1 MAESHDGGSRNPL
14 KPNRSVSTKMQDVI
28 LKVDAFAYRGKA
40 VAAMPSGKRCFIR
53 GGAPGDVLAVEIVKE
68 KKSYAEGVIREILTP
83 SPNRIRPVCPYAGEC
98 PGCSYAHVGYA
109 TELEWK
115 QKQFERFLVHPG
127 LVDPAAM
134 RKPVPADRRTGW
146 RNKIR
151 LTVEKSGETVR
162 TGYRMEDNR
171 TVLDIR
177 NCLLACPEIARMME
191 KKLGDEDFRSHLP
204 EGTSFLTFR
213 YTPADGAILLEEEGV
228 ELKRKWLTDTIP
240 AFGDFSVPRASFFQI
255 NPGMASRLGEEFL
268 RIVRKVEP
276 ELFLEL
282 YCGCGVFSAL
292 AAEAGVER
300 IFGVEIDSESVRA
313 ASRNLRSRGLPR
325 CRFLAGDAVRM
336 LDQLPLHP
344 ERRSLL
350 LVDPPRTGLERRV
363 IETIGKS
370 SVRDLVYVSC
380 GPDTLARD
388 LALFRNQG
396 WTVVET
402 GLFDFFPTTAHFE
415 SLTYLKRGEP
425 A

>member
-1 MAESHDGGSRNPL
+1 MW
-14 KPNRSVSTKMQDVI
+14 
-28 LKVDAFAYRGKA
+28 
-40 VAAMPSGKRCFIR
+40 
-53 GGAPGDVLAVEIVKE
+53 
-68 KKSYAEGVIREILTP
+68 EILTP

-127 LVDPAAM
+127 LVDPAGM

-191 KKLGDEDFRSHLP
+191 KKLGDREFRSHLP
-204 EGTSFLTFR
+204 EGTSFPDVPLYARGRRDPAGGGGGGAETKV
-213 YTPADGAILLEEEGV
+213 ADGYDSCLRGFLG
-228 ELKRKWLTDTIP
+228 
-240 AFGDFSVPRASFFQI
+240 SRASFFQI

-292 AAEAGVER
+292 AAEAGGRTDFRGGDRFGIGSCR
-300 IFGVEIDSESVRA
+300 IAESPVARSVALSLPGGRRGPDAGSAA
-313 ASRNLRSRGLPR
+313 ASSGTPLAAAGRS
-325 CRFLAGDAVRM
+325 A
-336 LDQLPLHP
+336 
-344 ERRSLL
+344 EN
-350 LVDPPRTGLERRV
+350 RTGA
-363 IETIGKS
+363 
-370 SVRDLVYVSC
+370 
-380 GPDTLARD
+380 ARD
-388 LALFRNQG
+388 RDDREKFGAGSCLCLLR
-396 WTVVET
+396 T
-402 GLFDFFPTTAHFE
+402 GHAGP
-415 SLTYLKRGEP
+415 
-425 A
+425 